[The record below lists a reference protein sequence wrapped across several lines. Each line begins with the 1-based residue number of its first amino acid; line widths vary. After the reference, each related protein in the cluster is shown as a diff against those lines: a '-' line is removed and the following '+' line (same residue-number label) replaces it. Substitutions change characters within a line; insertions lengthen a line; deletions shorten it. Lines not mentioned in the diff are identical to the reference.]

1 MKIVIPG
8 GSGHLGRLVA
18 RDFLADG
25 HEVVVLSREGSR
37 GTVGRVVAWDG
48 RSLGSWVD
56 ELEGA
61 DLVLNL
67 AGRSVNCR
75 YTASNL
81 KAMMD
86 SRVESTRAVGQAIAG
101 ASAPPKVWMQMSTA
115 TIYAHRFDAPND
127 EVTGII
133 GGNEPDVPRYW
144 EYSVRIARNWERAMD
159 DAALPS
165 TRKVALRTAL
175 VMSSD
180 PGGALDVLLALTK
193 LGFGGP
199 AAGGHQ
205 YVSWIHDVDFV
216 NAIRFVLDRPQ
227 LTGAVNV
234 CAPSPVSHREFMRA
248 LRKACGITVGLPA
261 TKWML
266 RAGSWALRTDSEL
279 ILKSRRVTPGRLLA
293 AGFEF
298 AFPDWPRAAED
309 LVSASRRPNQRSNRT
324 RRVDDEVRAGY
335 RTSSDA

>member
-18 RDFLADG
+18 RNFLADG
-25 HEVVVLSREGSR
+25 HEVVVLSREDSAR
-37 GTVGRVVAWDG
+37 AVGRVVPWDG
-48 RSLGSWVD
+48 RSRGSWVE

-86 SRVESTRAVGQAIAG
+86 SRVESTQAIGHAIAV
-101 ASAPPKVWMQMSTA
+101 ASTPPRVWMQMSTA

-127 EVTGII
+127 EAAGII
-133 GGNEPDVPRYW
+133 GGTEPDVPRYW

-159 DAALPS
+159 EVELPS

-175 VMSSD
+175 VMSAD
-180 PGGALDVLLALTK
+180 PGGALDVLLTLTR
-193 LGFGGP
+193 LGLGGP

-205 YVSWIHDVDFV
+205 YVSWIHDFDFV
-216 NAIRFVLDRPQ
+216 YAIRFVLDRPT
-227 LTGAVNV
+227 LTGALNV
-234 CAPSPVSHREFMRA
+234 CAPNPIPHREFMRA
-248 LRKACGITVGLPA
+248 LRKACGVNVGFPA

-279 ILKSRRVTPGRLLA
+279 ILKSRRVTPGRLLD

-298 AFPDWPRAAED
+298 AFPDWPHAAED
-309 LVSASRRPNQRSNRT
+309 LVSASRRLNQRANRT
-324 RRVDDEVRAGY
+324 RRALDEVRAGH
-335 RTSSDA
+335 RASTDA